1 MPRKLLSIMGKA
13 KQKTIKTVPDYFGTQ
28 QTLLFVSR
36 VLSFRSSSRPDIGD
50 SLVSSSTV
58 DDNHEPGTSLGGA
71 GAPDRP
77 RDGLNPAVNNRPRTG
92 GASKG
97 PVPKWFKG
105 TGKNRKCSVYWLRR

>member
-1 MPRKLLSIMGKA
+1 MP
-13 KQKTIKTVPDYFGTQ
+13 DDFGTQ
-28 QTLLFVSR
+28 HTLLFVSR

-58 DDNHEPGTSLGGA
+58 DDNHEPGTSLGGT
-71 GAPDRP
+71 GTPDRSL
-77 RDGLNPAVNNRPRTG
+77 DGLNSASNNRPRTG

-105 TGKNRKCSVYWLRR
+105 TGKNRTCSVYWLHVNTIGTFLWNTV